1 MKHFM
6 LPRNPLRDA
15 ELASA
20 ATTAASP
27 SFAKTRPYR
36 KHKHSKENDPPSNP
50 NLIIPFPAK
59 FKSPLPP
66 RPPASNP
73 LKRKFAMAAD
83 ALTDNSLP
91 VSSDSGVKKVSN
103 DSLSRRARHS
113 QRHEG
118 QKLVK
123 ASSGW
128 RGKRWRD
135 GAGFAGGRISLGSLE
150 VLKIRK
156 FKRVWRSKSS
166 HGKSQAFRAVLEPAM
181 QGHDM
186 IGRARTGIG
195 KTLTFGIPIL
205 DRIIQLNAK
214 HGRGKDPLAMVL
226 APSRELARHVEKEF
240 DEAAPSVLY

>member
-91 VSSDSGVKKVSN
+91 VSSDSGVK
-103 DSLSRRARHS
+103 
-113 QRHEG
+113 
-118 QKLVK
+118 
-123 ASSGW
+123 
-128 RGKRWRD
+128 
-135 GAGFAGGRISLGSLE
+135 
-150 VLKIRK
+150 
-156 FKRVWRSKSS
+156 
-166 HGKSQAFRAVLEPAM
+166 RAVLEPAM